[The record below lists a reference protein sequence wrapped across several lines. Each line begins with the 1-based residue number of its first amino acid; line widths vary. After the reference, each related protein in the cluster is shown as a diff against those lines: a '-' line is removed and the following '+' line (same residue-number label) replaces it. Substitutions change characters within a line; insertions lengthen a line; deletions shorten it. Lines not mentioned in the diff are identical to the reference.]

1 MLSFLKIGTIP
12 AIFNVLR
19 NAPVRNDLFI
29 KWDKGSDT
37 MRYFLIYII
46 RYGFSTWSLE
56 SVNNGKHFITIS
68 WKANERI
75 ANIGHV

>member
-37 MRYFLIYII
+37 I
-46 RYGFSTWSLE
+46 
-56 SVNNGKHFITIS
+56 
-68 WKANERI
+68 
-75 ANIGHV
+75 